1 MSLLLRALKLL
12 CVGVGGTGDVEGE
25 GPACAAPEFPGSGG
39 KGIAGGGDGRDVT
52 DADLWS
58 REVIEL
64 ERLLAS
70 DCKSS
75 WYLAY

>member
-12 CVGVGGTGDVEGE
+12 CVGVGGTGDVEGA
-25 GPACAAPEFPGSGG
+25 GPVCAGPEFPGNGG
-39 KGIAGGGDGRDVT
+39 RGIAGGGDGSEVT

-64 ERLLAS
+64 ERLLLAS
-70 DCKSS
+70 DCKAS
-75 WYLAY
+75 YLAY